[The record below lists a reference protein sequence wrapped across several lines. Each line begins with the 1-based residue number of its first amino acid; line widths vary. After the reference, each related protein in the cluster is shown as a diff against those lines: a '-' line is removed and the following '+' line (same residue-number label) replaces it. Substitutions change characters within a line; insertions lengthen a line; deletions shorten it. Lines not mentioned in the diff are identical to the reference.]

1 MFKKIKYIYKIV
13 TQIII
18 IFVQKILITIFLF
31 LLYFLFFG
39 ITLIFILIFKKNM
52 LKQNYESEYTFWN
65 KAKDYNANIKNSIHQ
80 S

>member
-13 TQIII
+13 IQNIIK
-18 IFVQKILITIFLF
+18 FVQKILITIFLF
-31 LLYFLFFG
+31 LLYFIFFG

-65 KAKDYNANIKNSIHQ
+65 KAKDYNADIKESIHQ